1 MKKLLRKTVKRA
13 FNAVGL
19 DLVRKGAGRDGME
32 RLRQVQRLGLSPRVI
47 FDGGA
52 FHGLWSQEVAAI
64 FPGARIVIAEP
75 NPALLDTIRRN
86 VGSIDP
92 APQILAVAVGGEAG
106 RANFNIWRE
115 ETNDRGASLFGNV
128 SGKAAKVVEVEVDT
142 LDNIA
147 RRLSLWPN
155 LVKLDLQGGEL
166 DALTGGAEV
175 LRRAEFVFVEFGCL
189 EAYVG
194 RATPREVIDLMYDS
208 GFCLYDITDLNDRP
222 YDGAL
227 TGGDFSFVKT
237 TSPLRAH
244 KGWD

>member
-19 DLVRKGAGRDGME
+19 DLVRKGAGRNGME
-32 RLRQVQRLGLSPRVI
+32 RLRHVQRLGLAPRVI

-64 FPGARIVIAEP
+64 FPGAQIVIAEP
-75 NPALLDTIRRN
+75 NPALQDKIRGN

-92 APQILAVAVGGEAG
+92 APQVLALAVGGAAG
-106 RANFNIWRE
+106 RADFNIWRD
-115 ETNDRGASLFGNV
+115 ETNDQGASLLGNV
-128 SGKAAKVVEVEVDT
+128 SGKASKVVEVEVDT
-142 LDNIA
+142 LDRIA
-147 RRLSLWPN
+147 ERLSLWPD
-155 LVKLDLQGGEL
+155 LVKLDLQGGEFE
-166 DALTGGAEV
+166 ALKGGPET
-175 LRRAEFVFVEFGCL
+175 LRRAEFVLVEFGCL

-208 GFCLYDITDLNDRP
+208 GFCLYDITGLHDRP

-237 TSPLRAH
+237 TSRLRAH